1 MSDLGFNKI
10 AFCVLGTS
18 LLLIGL
24 NEASHA
30 LFHTEHHEKDA
41 YFVEI
46 PETPA
51 AGAATAVA
59 EGPRDYF
66 ALLSAASVDAGREVA
81 VKCHQCHT
89 FEQGGEAL
97 QGPNLYGVI
106 GREIASVPGFKY
118 STGPG
123 SLSDMEGVWDY
134 EKLDHFIERP
144 KRYRP
149 ATLMNFLGINKQ
161 TDRAN
166 LMAYM
171 RTLTAGEPLPLPPP
185 LPPEATEIAAPAEEA
200 ITTDPSAPAQGA
212 AGAPGGETTPGQ
224 PAPGAATA
232 PGGQAPTQAAPT
244 QPTSGQQAPAQPAAP
259 GQP

>member
-10 AFCVLGTS
+10 AFCVLGTG
-18 LLLIGL
+18 LMLIGL

-30 LFHTEHHEKDA
+30 LFPEAHHDKDA
-41 YFVEI
+41 YFVEV
-46 PETPA
+46 PEAPA
-51 AGAATAVA
+51 AGETAVA

-66 ALLSAASVDAGREVA
+66 ALISAASADAGREVA
-81 VKCHQCHT
+81 VKCQQCHT
-89 FEQGGEAL
+89 FEQGGATL
-97 QGPNLYGVI
+97 QGPNLYGVV
-106 GREIASVPGFKY
+106 GRDVASVAGFKY

-123 SLSDMEGVWDY
+123 SLTELEGVWDY
-134 EKLDHFIERP
+134 EKLDLFIERP

-149 ATLMNFLGINKQ
+149 ATNMNFLGIGKQ

-166 LMAYM
+166 LTAYL

-185 LPPEATEIAAPAEEA
+185 LPPEATAAAPPAEGTIA
-200 ITTDPSAPAQGA
+200 TDPSAPSQGA
-212 AGAPGGETTPGQ
+212 AGAPGATLTPGQ

-244 QPTSGQQAPAQPAAP
+244 QPASAQPSPSP
-259 GQP
+259 GQH

>member
-10 AFCVLGTS
+10 AFCVLGTG

-30 LFHTEHHEKDA
+30 LFHNEHHETDA

-46 PETPA
+46 PDAPE

-66 ALLSAASVDAGREVA
+66 ALLSAASVAAGEEVA

-89 FEQGGEAL
+89 FEPGGEAL
-97 QGPNLYGVI
+97 QGPNLYGIV
-106 GREIASVPGFKY
+106 GRNVASVAGFKY

-123 SLSDMEGVWDY
+123 SLSDLEGVWDY

-144 KRYRP
+144 KGYRP
-149 ATLMNFLGINKQ
+149 ATAMNFLGIRKEA
-161 TDRAN
+161 DRAN
-166 LMAYM
+166 LMAYL

-185 LPPEATEIAAPAEEA
+185 LPEATEVAATEEGA
-200 ITTDPSAPAQGA
+200 VPTDPSAPSQGE
-212 AGAPGGETTPGQ
+212 AGAPDAA
-224 PAPGAATA
+224 APDAATSPA
-232 PGGQAPTQAAPT
+232 EG
-244 QPTSGQQAPAQPAAP
+244 APAQTDPA
-259 GQP
+259 QPVP

>member
-30 LFHTEHHEKDA
+30 FFHTEHHEKDA
-41 YFVEI
+41 YFVDV

-51 AGAATAVA
+51 AGAAPAE

-66 ALLSAASVDAGREVA
+66 ALLSAADPAAGAQVA

-89 FEQGGEAL
+89 FEQGGENL
-97 QGPNLYGVI
+97 QGPNLFGVL
-106 GREIASVPGFKY
+106 GRDIASLPSFTSY

-123 SLSDMEGVWDY
+123 SLSDLEGVWDY

-144 KRYRP
+144 KKFRP
-149 ATLMNFLGINKQ
+149 ATAMNFLGVSKQ

-166 LMAYM
+166 LMAYL
-171 RTLTAGEPLPLPPP
+171 RTLTSGEPLPLPPP
-185 LPPEATEIAAPAEEA
+185 LPPEATNAAAPAEGTV
-200 ITTDPSAPAQGA
+200 TTDPSAPAQGE
-212 AGAPGGETTPGQ
+212 AGT
-224 PAPGAATA
+224 PGAATPGQA
-232 PGGQAPTQAAPT
+232 TPGGATTAPPQ
-244 QPTSGQQAPAQPAAP
+244 GAPAQPTTGAPATPAPSP
-259 GQP
+259 GQH